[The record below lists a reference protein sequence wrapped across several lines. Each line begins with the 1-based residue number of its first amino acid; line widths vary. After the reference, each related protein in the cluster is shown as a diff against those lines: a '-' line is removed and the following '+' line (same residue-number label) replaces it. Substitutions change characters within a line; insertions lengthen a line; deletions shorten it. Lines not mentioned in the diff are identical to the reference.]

1 MNILKPTPRRH
12 ILAAAVIAGFTG
24 TLTAC
29 QMHAY
34 ADGGDVC
41 REYLQDREIAETP
54 EQQAAYDKC
63 MKERTVKGLALKG
76 LARRPPVTTWQCGA
90 VILQY
95 ETISGPGWYR
105 TTYRVINPDAI
116 SYDRSYG
123 PPRYFVEWTG
133 VDGRGEMLTLNG
145 WPCQPARL

>member
-1 MNILKPTPRRH
+1 MNILRPTPCWH
-12 ILAAAVIAGFTG
+12 ILAAALITGLVGTIAGYS
-24 TLTAC
+24 
-29 QMHAY
+29 AY
-34 ADGGDVC
+34 ADGDDTVAGA
-41 REYLQDREIAETP
+41 IA
-54 EQQAAYDKC
+54 
-63 MKERTVKGLALKG
+63 R
-76 LARRPPVTTWQCGA
+76 PVTTWQCGA

-116 SYDRSYG
+116 NYDRSYG
-123 PPRYFVEWTG
+123 PPRYFVEWTS

>member
-1 MNILKPTPRRH
+1 MQNMSPLKPYPFWRLLVPAFAISGIVAGITALLITRALGDGDDRAPPRS
-12 ILAAAVIAGFTG
+12 
-24 TLTAC
+24 
-29 QMHAY
+29 
-34 ADGGDVC
+34 
-41 REYLQDREIAETP
+41 
-54 EQQAAYDKC
+54 
-63 MKERTVKGLALKG
+63 
-76 LARRPPVTTWQCGA
+76 PVTTWQCGA

>member
-1 MNILKPTPRRH
+1 MNILKPTPCWH
-12 ILAAAVIAGFTG
+12 ILAVAVLAGLIGTIAA
-24 TLTAC
+24 
-29 QMHAY
+29 AY
-34 ADGGDVC
+34 ADGELD
-41 REYLQDREIAETP
+41 EHPTP
-54 EQQAAYDKC
+54 SQAA
-63 MKERTVKGLALKG
+63 RQ
-76 LARRPPVTTWQCGA
+76 PVTTWQCGA
-90 VILQY
+90 VTLQY

-116 SYDRSYG
+116 NYDRSYG

>member
-1 MNILKPTPRRH
+1 MNILKPTPCWH
-12 ILAAAVIAGFTG
+12 IVTAAVIAGLVG
-24 TLTAC
+24 AIAA
-29 QMHAY
+29 AY
-34 ADGGDVC
+34 ADD
-41 REYLQDREIAETP
+41 D
-54 EQQAAYDKC
+54 D
-63 MKERTVKGLALKG
+63 TVAGT
-76 LARRPPVTTWQCGA
+76 LARRAPVTTWQCGA
-90 VILQY
+90 VTLQY

-145 WPCQPARL
+145 WPCRPARL